1 MKLSKN
7 FSLAELT
14 KSQAALRLGLDNS
27 PTHPSTVQSLEQ
39 LCINVLQPVR
49 DYFGPVIVS
58 SGYRSERLNWAI
70 GGSNTSQHCFGQ
82 AADFEC
88 PGNSNYDV
96 AAWISKNLLFDQ
108 LILEFY
114 TAGNPSSGWIHV
126 SWKNDQINRNK
137 ILTASR
143 EGGKTV
149 YRAGLHP

>member
-7 FSLAELT
+7 FSLAEFT

-27 PTHPSTVQSLEQ
+27 PSPQDIEALEK

-49 DYFGPVIVS
+49 DYFGPVVIT
-58 SGYRSERLNWAI
+58 SGYRSKTLNEAI
-70 GGSNTSQHCFGQ
+70 GGAATSQHCYGQ

-96 AAWISKNLLFDQ
+96 AAWISKNLPFDQ

-114 TAGNPSSGWIHV
+114 TPGDPSSGWIHV

>member
-27 PTHPSTVQSLEQ
+27 PTPLVVQSLEQ

-49 DYFGPVIVS
+49 DYFGPVIIS

-96 AAWISKNLLFDQ
+96 AAWISKNLPFDQ

-137 ILTASR
+137 ILTASK

>member
-27 PTHPSTVQSLEQ
+27 PTPLVVQSLEQ

-49 DYFGPVIVS
+49 DYFGPVIIS
-58 SGYRSERLNWAI
+58 SGYRSERLNGAI

-96 AAWISKNLLFDQ
+96 AAWISKNLPFDQ

-137 ILTASR
+137 ILTASK